1 MMRKAILLVS
11 ALVLVSTHVLWGDVP
26 RKSEQLVYA
35 TLAFNG
41 ADYSYTFCGEASD
54 TFYVLANTDNFITV
68 RKTFVYFWPITGELM
83 TDYDTL
89 NEIME
94 GYCEI
99 SGSKNGE
106 ALRIERVRYTYFNV
120 RGEYENN
127 WKVLTDEEAVQE
139 LNRWRTMYNDYTEA
153 VDRFHSDAQVYNEQI
168 NELMKRVQ
176 ELQEE
181 GKDVQAILEQINDLE
196 YPEEPLQPF
205 YYNVP
210 PSSLEEAFIF
220 HLPPGEYGVRFLLQD
235 GTVLEGSEKRIVAFE
250 KRRGQG
256 VGFDVI
262 PGDKWTRPNRNNDPS
277 AVLYV
282 NGTADL
288 YLRAYYQDE
297 YNDRHYNRLVRNDS
311 SGNMHMFSWKRV
323 QQVPGATL
331 ELTEGRDESTEVSE
345 EPFVVEQVEGA
356 SMGYTIVPYEPFG
369 KHEGRPP
376 NIVAFHIPIS
386 AVRRKGTIRLL
397 DRDGVYIPHSERRI
411 RVIPAQRFH
420 TIPFVYALLP
430 IVCMIVVIALRRRKY
445 LR

>member
-1 MMRKAILLVS
+1 MMRKVILLVS
-11 ALVLVSTHVLWGDVP
+11 ALVLVSTHVLWADVP

-35 TLAFNG
+35 ILAFNG
-41 ADYSYTFCGEASD
+41 ADYSHTFCGEVSD
-54 TFYVLANTDNFITV
+54 TIYILANTDNFITV
-68 RKTFVYFWPITGELM
+68 RKTFVYFWPITGELV

-106 ALRIERVRYTYFNV
+106 ALRIERVRYTFFNV

-139 LNRWRTMYNDYTEA
+139 LNRWRNMYNGYIEA
-153 VDRFHSDAQVYNEQI
+153 VDRFHSAVQVYNQQI

-181 GKDVQAILEQINDLE
+181 GKDIQAILEQINDLE

-210 PSSLEEAFIF
+210 PGSIEEAFIF
-220 HLPPGEYGVRFLLQD
+220 HLPPGEYSVRFIMQD
-235 GTVLEGSEKRIVAFE
+235 GTVLEGSEKKIVSFE

-262 PGDKWTRPNRNNDPS
+262 PGDRWTRPSRNSDPA

-282 NGTADL
+282 NGTTDL
-288 YLRAYYQDE
+288 YLRAHYQDE

-311 SGNMHMFSWKRV
+311 SGNMNMFSWKRV
-323 QQVPGATL
+323 QQVPNATL
-331 ELTEGRDESTEVSE
+331 ELTGGGDESTEVSE

-386 AVRRKGTIRLL
+386 GVRGKGIIRLL
-397 DRDGVYIPHSERRI
+397 DRNGVYIPRSERRV
-411 RVIPAQRFH
+411 RVIIAEGSYK
-420 TIPFVYALLP
+420 IAVVYILLP
-430 IVCMIVVIALRRRKY
+430 IVCMIIVIALRRRKY